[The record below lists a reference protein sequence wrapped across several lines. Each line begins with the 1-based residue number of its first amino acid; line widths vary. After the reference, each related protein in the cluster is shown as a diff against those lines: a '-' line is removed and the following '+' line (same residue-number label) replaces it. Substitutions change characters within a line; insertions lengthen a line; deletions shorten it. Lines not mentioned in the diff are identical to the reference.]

1 MTNGFQHQDPL
12 TNYSVP
18 KSEPKAQHGRK
29 PDEDALKVKE
39 RRTFDPKPGH

>member
-12 TNYSVP
+12 QNFSQP

-29 PDEDALKVKE
+29 PDEDVLKVKE
-39 RRTFDPKPGH
+39 RRTFEPRPGH